1 LALQV
6 VSTIAGILLIRYI
19 STRKKEQPPDDYL
32 KIAPSEPFR
41 FPDGWASWAVLGL
54 LTAPFAIVLSATVFS
69 LLPQDLSTGRGT
81 IDGVA
86 GLVETVDPVIFVNL
100 LFMSG
105 VLAPILEETVFRG
118 FLLTSLTKYMSLP
131 ASVFVSSLIF
141 AACHF
146 SPRDFPQLLALGMVM
161 GFAYARSRNLLTS
174 IAIHAV
180 WNSTVVV
187 MLFLIVNSGVSMS
200 EILGE

>member
-1 LALQV
+1 MQV
-6 VSTIAGILLIRYI
+6 AATVVGVLLIKYV
-19 STRKKEQPPDDYL
+19 STRKEDPTPDDYL
-32 KIAPSEPFR
+32 KISPAKPFQ

-54 LTAPFAIVLSATVFS
+54 VTAPFAIVLSATVFS

-86 GLVETVDPVIFVNL
+86 GLVETVDPAIFVNL

-118 FLLTSLTKYMSLP
+118 FLLTSLTKYLSLP

-174 IAIHAV
+174 ITIHAV
-180 WNSTVVV
+180 WNSTVVI
-187 MLFLIVNSGVSMS
+187 MLFLIVNSGVPMS